1 MTDLIPH
8 DAALSLPPHDSDGE
22 PSGMF
27 DHKIFVKLD
36 ALRAIPAID
45 TAAIREAALREALD
59 AVSLAAWKHCGDDS
73 YSIGLDTG
81 ARVQNEADRDAILA
95 LIGEKK

>member
-1 MTDLIPH
+1 MTDLTPL
-8 DAALSLPPHDSDGE
+8 DAALTFVNSKVTN
-22 PSGMF
+22 SGYS
-27 DHKIFVKLD
+27 ILGRRIEQGI
-36 ALRAIPAID
+36 AAIPAID
-45 TAAIREAALREALD
+45 PAAIREAALREALD

>member
-1 MTDLIPH
+1 MTDLIPR
-8 DAALSLPPHDSDGE
+8 DVALSLPPHDSDGE

-36 ALRAIPAID
+36 ALRAIPTTNPAV
-45 TAAIREAALREALD
+45 IREAALREAIIRL
-59 AVSLAAWKHCGDDS
+59 
-73 YSIGLDTG
+73 
-81 ARVQNEADRDAILA
+81 NADGRWNAIPTIEA

>member
-1 MTDLIPH
+1 MTDLIPL
-8 DAALSLPPHDSDGE
+8 DAALSLPPYDSDGE

-45 TAAIREAALREALD
+45 PAAIREAALREAAEL
-59 AVSLAAWKHCGDDS
+59 C
-73 YSIGLDTG
+73 
-81 ARVQNEADRDAILA
+81 DRYPYVEGVKTAILA
-95 LIGEKK
+95 MIGEKK